1 MHNNTSTLE
10 QLALSADPNLVS
22 RLNKALYSTDQQAR
36 FLNLQAEVENLLEQ
50 LQSQQY
56 VAGQN

>member
-10 QLALSADPNLVS
+10 QPVLSADPNLIG
-22 RLNKALYSTDQQAR
+22 RLNRALYSTDQQAR

-56 VAGQN
+56 IAGQN